1 MSRDFKELRAFA
13 AELHGVPSEEVSVV
27 VGGGPFLL
35 ERRPLWHGLPSER
48 PRGVLLEMAA
58 AADESAGPESALARA
73 LLIRAEKEAG
83 GAHAAEATAAAALE
97 KAREARE
104 RADNRVAALL
114 VMAGR
119 PSARSEGG

>member
-1 MSRDFKELRAFA
+1 MSRDFTELRTAA
-13 AELHGVPSEEVSVV
+13 AELHGVHPEEVAVV
-27 VGGGPFLL
+27 VGGGPSIL
-35 ERRPLWHGLPSER
+35 ERRPLWHGSPSER

-58 AADESAGPESALARA
+58 ATDEPAGPEAALARA

-83 GAHAAEATAAAALE
+83 ERAAAESAAAAALE
-97 KAREARE
+97 KAREARQ

-119 PSARSEGG
+119 PSARGEG